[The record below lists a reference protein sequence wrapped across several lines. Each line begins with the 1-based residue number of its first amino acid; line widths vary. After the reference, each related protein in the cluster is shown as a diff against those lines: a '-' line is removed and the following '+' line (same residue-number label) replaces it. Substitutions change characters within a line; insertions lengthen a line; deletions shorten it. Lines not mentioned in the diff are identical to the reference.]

1 MSYTIYHADG
11 TPITVPDNA
20 IDTVYYNANVHGPGV
35 GVGTQLVGRNAI
47 NYGAPIAQNF
57 LQMTENFA
65 SSALYMPGDAF
76 ALQGQ
81 LWFETTSASDGVL
94 HVRISNSGTGG
105 AANWEA
111 VVTAAPS
118 TGIISNRGGDVPVV
132 NPASLSV
139 QDGDI
144 QVIGSAISIY
154 ANSAWHATG
163 ASTTNGPTP
172 PPSPVLGQLWYDTTT
187 GLLKV
192 YTTSGF
198 VEVNTGG
205 GETTNGPTPPS
216 SPILGELWYDTS
228 TNTLKAFTTSGWV
241 IVNTGVQS
249 ATAIVSATAP
259 TSPVNGLLWFNTTTS
274 ILNIY
279 VSPSWIG
286 ISGGG
291 TYAGTTP
298 PPSPTAGTF
307 WYDTTTP
314 PGTLKVYTGT
324 AWTPVNTGGVAPP
337 INSSTAPT
345 SPSLGQLWYDTVN
358 SQLKVWNGTIWT
370 EVFVQGGPATPLTR
384 VPITVSNA
392 ASFTI
397 PHWVP
402 GTLQMETALLDVSQ
416 NLPYNILVVE
426 SESNLLVTAGQWL
439 TPTNYPGPPIEV
451 DYILPGQVV
460 GTCNPAT
467 GAISMQT
474 TAFTGNFLQWAS
486 TGSSFNTNSE
496 SVRFINGP
504 YAYTLL
510 PA

>member
-11 TPITVPDNA
+11 TPITIPDNA
-20 IDTVYYNANVHGPGV
+20 IDTVYYNANVHGAGV

-65 SSALYMPGDAF
+65 SSALYMPADAF

-81 LWFETTSASDGVL
+81 LWFETTSAAAGTL
-94 HVRISNSGTGG
+94 HVRISSATTGG
-105 AANWEA
+105 AANWQA
-111 VVTAAPS
+111 LVTSAPT
-118 TGIISNRGGDVPVV
+118 TGIISNRGGEVPAV
-132 NPASLSV
+132 NPSTPLV

-154 ANSAWHATG
+154 ANSSWHATG

-172 PPSPVLGQLWYDTTT
+172 PPSPVLGQLWYDTVT

-192 YTTSGF
+192 YTSTGF
-198 VEVNTGG
+198 IEVNTGG
-205 GETTNGPTPPS
+205 GTTTSGTTPPS
-216 SPILGELWYDTS
+216 SPILGELWYDTT
-228 TNTLKAFTTSGWV
+228 TNTLKTFTSSGWV

-249 ATAIVSATAP
+249 ATAIVSASAP
-259 TSPVNGLLWFNTTTS
+259 SSPVNGLLWFNTTTS

-279 VSPSWIG
+279 NSPSWIG
-286 ISGGG
+286 VSGGG

-298 PPSPTAGTF
+298 PPSPTAGAF

-324 AWTPVNTGGVAPP
+324 AWTQVNTGGVAPP
-337 INSSTAPT
+337 INSATPPL
-345 SPSLGQLWYDTVN
+345 SPSLGQLWYDTTT
-358 SQLKVWNGTIWT
+358 SKLKVWNGTAWT
-370 EVFVQGGPATPLTR
+370 EVFVQGGPATPLNR
-384 VPITVSNA
+384 VPVTVSNA

-397 PHWVP
+397 PPWVP
-402 GTLQMETALLDVSQ
+402 GTLQLETCLLDITENV
-416 NLPYNILVVE
+416 PFNILLKD
-426 SESNLLVTAGQWL
+426 SGSNMVTAGQML
-439 TPTNYPGPPIEV
+439 PPGPGPVIPT
-451 DYILPGQVV
+451 DYIIPNQVV

-467 GAISMQT
+467 GAITLQT
-474 TAFTGNFLQWAS
+474 SSFTGNFSQWLS
-486 TGSSFNTNSE
+486 SGSSFNPASDP
-496 SVRFINGP
+496 VRFINGP